1 MNYLKHDVLRL
12 AATYLAIIMIMSIG
26 FSFLLFGVSRD
37 ELGRRP
43 REFAPD
49 SPFSGNS
56 MQQYFDQREQES
68 RQTLLIDLVLANVG
82 MLLFGGVISYLLA
95 ERTLRPIEQNMAA
108 QAQFVSDA
116 SHELRTPLTALRTA
130 NEVALRSKTLKLK
143 EAKEVI
149 RENVDDISRLQGLAD
164 SMLGLLREDQPIQ
177 RTSVDL
183 ATVVADAMNNVAPQA
198 LRKHIEI
205 IDEVPRIT
213 VRGERQLLGSLVT
226 ILLDNSVKYSH
237 TPSVIRV
244 AAQASGQK
252 VQLRVSDEGVGMS
265 RETIANVFTRFYRAD
280 SARSTEGYGLGL
292 AIAEKIVHQ
301 HGGTIRVE
309 SQLGKGTTVTVVL
322 PKT

>member
-12 AATYLAIIMIMSIG
+12 AVTYLAIIMIMSIG
-26 FSFLLFGVSRD
+26 FSFLLFGVSLD

-43 REFAPD
+43 REFVPD

-164 SMLGLLREDQPIQ
+164 SMLGLLREEQPIQ

>member
-43 REFAPD
+43 REFGPD

-164 SMLGLLREDQPIQ
+164 SMLGLLREEQPIQ

>member
-82 MLLFGGVISYLLA
+82 MSLFGGVISYLLA

-164 SMLGLLREDQPIQ
+164 SMLGLLREEQPIQ

-244 AAQASGQK
+244 VAQASGQK

>member
-164 SMLGLLREDQPIQ
+164 SMLGLLREEQPIQ

-237 TPSVIRV
+237 SQSVIRV

-265 RETIANVFTRFYRAD
+265 RETIASVFTRFYRAD

>member
-43 REFAPD
+43 REFGPD

-116 SHELRTPLTALRTA
+116 SHELRTPITAMRAETELTLT
-130 NEVALRSKTLKLK
+130 EPKLTL
-143 EAKEVI
+143 
-149 RENVDDISRLQGLAD
+149 
-164 SMLGLLREDQPIQ
+164 
-177 RTSVDL
+177 
-183 ATVVADAMNNVAPQA
+183 
-198 LRKHIEI
+198 
-205 IDEVPRIT
+205 
-213 VRGERQLLGSLVT
+213 
-226 ILLDNSVKYSH
+226 
-237 TPSVIRV
+237 
-244 AAQASGQK
+244 AQAK
-252 VQLRVSDEGVGMS
+252 KQL
-265 RETIANVFTRFYRAD
+265 
-280 SARSTEGYGLGL
+280 
-292 AIAEKIVHQ
+292 
-301 HGGTIRVE
+301 E
-309 SQLGKGTTVTVVL
+309 SNILESL
-322 PKT
+322 SEP

>member
-108 QAQFVSDA
+108 QSQFVSDA

-164 SMLGLLREDQPIQ
+164 SMLGLLRKEQPIQ

>member
-1 MNYLKHDVLRL
+1 MKYLKHDVLRL

-164 SMLGLLREDQPIQ
+164 SMLGLLREEQPIQ

>member
-43 REFAPD
+43 REFAPN

-164 SMLGLLREDQPIQ
+164 SMLGLLREEQPIQ

>member
-68 RQTLLIDLVLANVG
+68 RQTLLIDLMLANVG

-164 SMLGLLREDQPIQ
+164 SMLGLLREEQPIQ

-213 VRGERQLLGSLVT
+213 VRGERQLQGSLVT

>member
-37 ELGRRP
+37 ELERRP

-164 SMLGLLREDQPIQ
+164 SMLGLLREEQPIQ
-177 RTSVDL
+177 RTSVNL

-309 SQLGKGTTVTVVL
+309 SQLGKGTTVTIVL

>member
-43 REFAPD
+43 RGFAPD

-149 RENVDDISRLQGLAD
+149 RENIDDISRLQGLAD
-164 SMLGLLREDQPIQ
+164 SMLGLLREEQPIQ

>member
-26 FSFLLFGVSRD
+26 FSFLLFGVSLD

-43 REFAPD
+43 RGFAPD

-164 SMLGLLREDQPIQ
+164 SMLGLLREEQPIQ

-265 RETIANVFTRFYRAD
+265 RETIANIFTRFYRAD

>member
-1 MNYLKHDVLRL
+1 MLR
-12 AATYLAIIMIMSIG
+12 IG
-26 FSFLLFGVSRD
+26 G
-37 ELGRRP
+37 
-43 REFAPD
+43 A
-49 SPFSGNS
+49 
-56 MQQYFDQREQES
+56 
-68 RQTLLIDLVLANVG
+68 
-82 MLLFGGVISYLLA
+82 ISYLLA

-108 QAQFVSDA
+108 QPQFVSDA

-149 RENVDDISRLQGLAD
+149 RENIDDISRLQGLAD
-164 SMLGLLREDQPIQ
+164 SMLGLLREEQPIQ

>member
-164 SMLGLLREDQPIQ
+164 SMLGLLREEQPIQ

-292 AIAEKIVHQ
+292 AIAEKIAHQ

>member
-43 REFAPD
+43 REFGPD

-164 SMLGLLREDQPIQ
+164 SMLGLLREEQPIQ

-265 RETIANVFTRFYRAD
+265 GETIANVFTRFYRAD

>member
-164 SMLGLLREDQPIQ
+164 SMLGLLREEQPIQ

-213 VRGERQLLGSLVT
+213 VRGERLLLGSLVT

>member
-164 SMLGLLREDQPIQ
+164 SMLGLLREEQPIQ

>member
-68 RQTLLIDLVLANVG
+68 RQTLLIDLMLANVG

-164 SMLGLLREDQPIQ
+164 SMLGLLREEQPIQ

>member
-164 SMLGLLREDQPIQ
+164 SMLGLLREEQPIQ

-237 TPSVIRV
+237 SQSVIRV

>member
-26 FSFLLFGVSRD
+26 FSFLLFGVSLD

-149 RENVDDISRLQGLAD
+149 RENIDDISRLQGLAD
-164 SMLGLLREDQPIQ
+164 SMLGLLREEQPIQ

>member
-164 SMLGLLREDQPIQ
+164 SMLGLLREEQPIQ

-205 IDEVPRIT
+205 IDEVPRFT

-237 TPSVIRV
+237 SQSVIRV
-244 AAQASGQK
+244 AAQASGHK

-292 AIAEKIVHQ
+292 AIAEKIAHQ